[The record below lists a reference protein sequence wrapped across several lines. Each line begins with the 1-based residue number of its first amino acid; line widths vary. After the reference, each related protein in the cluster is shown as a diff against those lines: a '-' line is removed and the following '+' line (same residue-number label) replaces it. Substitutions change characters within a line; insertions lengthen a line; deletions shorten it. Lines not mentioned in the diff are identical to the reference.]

1 MSFTDRLQ
9 PKSLGG
15 TLILWFIVAS
25 SGLVVLTAAMCWVAL
40 FRGMDWRDDQALDTR
55 VASIREVLLAP
66 QLDRQALEREV
77 GEDQEGPRQLF
88 VRVFG
93 PPAIGTYDTV
103 RFPTDMTLDRFV
115 KAGGAPSGTLRQVT
129 ISLGGERFLG
139 AFQSIAIPER
149 LGGGQAVIIMA
160 LDTGADDAVVDRY
173 TLLILLI
180 AAGGVILS
188 ILAGRL
194 LIRRQLQP
202 LRQLAEQT
210 AAIGKSTLGH
220 RLTIANLPTE
230 MTAFVDQFN
239 SMIGRLELAY
249 NGLRRYSDDVAHEL
263 RTPLN
268 RIQLGAEVALANEHR
283 TPEDYRKAL
292 ETTFLECQHLNS
304 VVRGLLFIA
313 SAENGS
319 TSIGNESF
327 LLFTCLE
334 RIRAAFEDSALDGG
348 VTIRLDCDA
357 GLTMRGDA
365 TLVQRAVVNLV
376 SNALSHTPR
385 GGTVSIAAWTEGDDV
400 RIDVKDTG
408 EGVSPE
414 DLPHVFDRFYR
425 RDGAKGRDGT
435 RLGLGLAITKSIV
448 ELHQGQVT
456 VESAPG
462 AGAKF
467 SLVFPQMRLQAA
479 G

>member
-1 MSFTDRLQ
+1 
-9 PKSLGG
+9 
-15 TLILWFIVAS
+15 
-25 SGLVVLTAAMCWVAL
+25 
-40 FRGMDWRDDQALDTR
+40 
-55 VASIREVLLAP
+55 
-66 QLDRQALEREV
+66 
-77 GEDQEGPRQLF
+77 
-88 VRVFG
+88 
-93 PPAIGTYDTV
+93 
-103 RFPTDMTLDRFV
+103 
-115 KAGGAPSGTLRQVT
+115 
-129 ISLGGERFLG
+129 
-139 AFQSIAIPER
+139 
-149 LGGGQAVIIMA
+149 MA
-160 LDTGADDAVVDRY
+160 LDTSADDAVVDRY

-180 AAGGVILS
+180 AAGGVVVS

-202 LRQLAEQT
+202 LLQLADQT

-230 MTAFVDQFN
+230 MTAFVEQFN
-239 SMIGRLELAY
+239 SMIGRLESAY

-268 RIQLGAEVALANEHR
+268 RIQLGAEVALANENR

-334 RIRAAFEDSALDGG
+334 RIRAAFDDSALDGG
-348 VTIRLDCDA
+348 VTIRLDCDT

-385 GGTVSIAAWTEGDDV
+385 GGTVSIVAREEGDTV

-414 DLPHVFDRFYR
+414 DLPHVFDRFFH
-425 RDGAKGRDGT
+425 RDGALGSDGT

-448 ELHQGQVT
+448 DLHQGQVM

-467 SLVFPQMRLQAA
+467 TLVFPRTPARQS